1 MPSSPFFH
9 APFIA
14 KVLVIVV
21 KRSNSLKSIKE
32 NEQKNRVVLIL
43 KNRRIASQESSSFA
57 QILKLLFFM
66 FINMFLSYLK
76 IWTINKTMLYHIE
89 KNFST
94 NKKTT
99 IWVLKEG
106 DVNYL
111 INWIFVWNWH
121 RGHSRKVTGKEGG
134 IWWKS
139 NKMWQKKDGEQPKT
153 WSHSPKVRP
162 LKKSNACHY
171 RFASIAC

>member
-1 MPSSPFFH
+1 
-9 APFIA
+9 
-14 KVLVIVV
+14 
-21 KRSNSLKSIKE
+21 
-32 NEQKNRVVLIL
+32 
-43 KNRRIASQESSSFA
+43 
-57 QILKLLFFM
+57 
-66 FINMFLSYLK
+66 
-76 IWTINKTMLYHIE
+76 MLYHIE

-121 RGHSRKVTGKEGG
+121 RGHSRNVTGKEGG
-134 IWWKS
+134 IWLKS

-153 WSHSPKVRP
+153 
-162 LKKSNACHY
+162 C
-171 RFASIAC
+171 